1 MVPQRDVLYL
11 FVSRKY
17 PVSMESFMSRYSLFA
32 SALAIALLAAPL
44 AAQSVAAEQNAPVAV
59 TAVVVADAPVA
70 VTSDVARGPLMKDA
84 AVGVRL
90 DARNTPLATPPKF
103 QSPGRNP
110 AMMIVGGAALIV
122 GAVVGGQAG
131 TIVMIAGGII
141 GLVGLWNYLQ

>member
-1 MVPQRDVLYL
+1 
-11 FVSRKY
+11 
-17 PVSMESFMSRYSLFA
+17 MSRYSLVA
-32 SALAIALLAAPL
+32 SAIAVAFLAAPL
-44 AAQSVAAEQNAPVAV
+44 AAQSSDAVHTAPVSVAATVNATAP
-59 TAVVVADAPVA
+59 AVVTVTPV
-70 VTSDVARGPLMKDA
+70 VDVAPRGPMMKDA

-90 DARNTPLATPPKF
+90 DAAHAAPLSAPPKF
-103 QSPGRNP
+103 ESPGRNP

>member
-1 MVPQRDVLYL
+1 
-11 FVSRKY
+11 
-17 PVSMESFMSRYSLFA
+17 MSRYSMFA
-32 SALAIALLAAPL
+32 SVVAVAMLAAPL
-44 AAQSVAAEQNAPVAV
+44 AAQTAAPEQNAPVAV
-59 TAVVVADAPVA
+59 TAVVADAPVVA
-70 VTSDVARGPLMKDA
+70 SADVARGPLMKDA
-84 AVGVRL
+84 AVGVHL

-103 QSPGRNP
+103 QSTGRNP

>member
-1 MVPQRDVLYL
+1 
-11 FVSRKY
+11 
-17 PVSMESFMSRYSLFA
+17 MSRYSMFA
-32 SALAIALLAAPL
+32 AAITVAFLVAPLGKPL
-44 AAQSVAAEQNAPVAV
+44 AAQTSVQEQNAAV
-59 TAVVVADAPVA
+59 VVTVPVVADAPVSVA
-70 VTSDVARGPLMKDA
+70 TDAARGPLMKDA

-90 DARNTPLATPPKF
+90 SAGQAPLATPPKF
-103 QSPGRNP
+103 QATGRNP

>member
-1 MVPQRDVLYL
+1 
-11 FVSRKY
+11 
-17 PVSMESFMSRYSLFA
+17 MSRYSLFA

-44 AAQSVAAEQNAPVAV
+44 AAQTVAAEQNAPVAV

-122 GAVVGGQAG
+122 GAVIGGQAG
-131 TIVMIAGGII
+131 TIVMVGGAG
-141 GLVGLWNYLQ
+141 VGLWGLYTYLE

>member
-1 MVPQRDVLYL
+1 
-11 FVSRKY
+11 
-17 PVSMESFMSRYSLFA
+17 MSRYSMFA
-32 SALAIALLAAPL
+32 SAIAVALLAAPL
-44 AAQSVAAEQNAPVAV
+44 AAQTAAPEQNAPVAV
-59 TAVVVADAPVA
+59 TTAVTTAVVADAPVA

-90 DARNTPLATPPKF
+90 DARNAPLAVPPKF
-103 QSPGRNP
+103 QATGRNP

>member
-1 MVPQRDVLYL
+1 
-11 FVSRKY
+11 
-17 PVSMESFMSRYSLFA
+17 MSRISMFA
-32 SALAIALLAAPL
+32 SVIAVALLAPPL
-44 AAQSVAAEQNAPVAV
+44 AAQSAAQQLNAPVAAATSV
-59 TAVVVADAPVA
+59 TTTVVADAPIATV
-70 VTSDVARGPLMKDA
+70 SDAPRGPLMKDA

-90 DARNTPLATPPKF
+90 DARNAPLAVPPKF
-103 QSPGRNP
+103 QATGRNP

>member
-1 MVPQRDVLYL
+1 MSRSSL
-11 FVSRKY
+11 FVS
-17 PVSMESFMSRYSLFA
+17 
-32 SALAIALLAAPL
+32 AIAAALCAAPL
-44 AAQSVAAEQNAPVAV
+44 AAQTSTVEQNAPVAV
-59 TAVVVADAPVA
+59 TAPVVADAPTAA
-70 VTSDVARGPLMKDA
+70 VSEARGPLMTTA
-84 AVGVRL
+84 AVGVHL

-103 QSPGRNP
+103 QSTGRNP

>member
-1 MVPQRDVLYL
+1 
-11 FVSRKY
+11 
-17 PVSMESFMSRYSLFA
+17 MSRFSMFA
-32 SALAIALLAAPL
+32 SAIAVALLAAPL
-44 AAQSVAAEQNAPVAV
+44 AAQSATTEQNAPVSV
-59 TAVVVADAPVA
+59 TAPIVTDAPAVVA
-70 VTSDVARGPLMKDA
+70 TDVARGPLMKDA

-103 QSPGRNP
+103 QATGRNP